1 MKFNQAPLFLLM
13 NPKPAQGSKELPVL
27 IHESEAHTLDGQS
40 KMIFVQL
47 AFQASKMENLRRC
60 RPYMLQL
67 CDLVIFSFFWLSGS
81 LALSRSRSSQGA
93 SPSHLDLRGSPY
105 LCEELLSV

>member
-47 AFQASKMENLRRC
+47 AFQASNTKRSPFQAIRC
-60 RPYMLQL
+60 CSYAMLYL
-67 CDLVIFSFFWLSGS
+67 SFLGLPSSLVTPLESRNVAIS
-81 LALSRSRSSQGA
+81 ALSVVFSI
-93 SPSHLDLRGSPY
+93 
-105 LCEELLSV
+105 LCERQH

>member
-47 AFQASKMENLRRC
+47 AFQASGALFRSLVSLVSLSFSRC
-60 RPYMLQL
+60 
-67 CDLVIFSFFWLSGS
+67 G
-81 LALSRSRSSQGA
+81 
-93 SPSHLDLRGSPY
+93 
-105 LCEELLSV
+105 